1 MASSH
6 RTHLAEIPLKGVSWI
21 DAWSIAL
28 YSRQMF
34 GHSIGEYIR
43 FQRWIL
49 ALIVLVFAVRL
60 GASLAGRPTEEI
72 RWISMSAVG
81 AVALIYVAVAV
92 HTKRF
97 GSYKQLF
104 GLLLIQNVLSHTLI
118 ASAILLGILTG
129 SDNIF
134 TAPEYFGGE
143 DGKNWLHVLAH
154 LLAGVLAAVVGWLL
168 GSLILLI
175 TRKVAPARNA

>member
-1 MASSH
+1 
-6 RTHLAEIPLKGVSWI
+6 
-21 DAWSIAL
+21 
-28 YSRQMF
+28 MF
-34 GHSIGEYIR
+34 GHNIGEYVR
-43 FQRWIL
+43 FQRWVL

-60 GASLAGRPTEEI
+60 GASLAGRPNAEI
-72 RWISMSAVG
+72 RWISITAVG
-81 AVALIYVAVAV
+81 TVALIYVAVAV

-104 GLLLIQNVLSHTLI
+104 GLLLVQNVLSHTLI
-118 ASAILLGILTG
+118 ASAILLGIVTG

-134 TAPEYFGGE
+134 TAPEYFGGA
-143 DGKNWLHVLAH
+143 DGKTWFHVLAH
-154 LLAGVLAAVVGWLL
+154 VLGGFLNAVVGWLF

>member
-1 MASSH
+1 MN
-6 RTHLAEIPLKGVSWI
+6 LVWI
-21 DAWSIAL
+21 DARYIAL
-28 YSRQMF
+28 YSRKMF

-60 GASLAGRPTEEI
+60 GASLAGRPNEEI

-81 AVALIYVAVAV
+81 AAALIYVAVTV

-154 LLAGVLAAVVGWLL
+154 VLAGFLAAVVGWLF

>member
-1 MASSH
+1 
-6 RTHLAEIPLKGVSWI
+6 
-21 DAWSIAL
+21 
-28 YSRQMF
+28 MF
-34 GHSIGEYIR
+34 GHEIEEYIR

-49 ALIVLVFAVRL
+49 ALIVLVFGVRL
-60 GASLAGRPTEEI
+60 GASLAGRPIEEI
-72 RWISMSAVG
+72 RWISVSAVG
-81 AVALIYVAVAV
+81 VVALIYVAVAV

-97 GSYKQLF
+97 GSYKELF

-118 ASAILLGILTG
+118 ASAILLGMLTG

-134 TAPEYFGGE
+134 TAPEYFGGA
-143 DGKNWLHVLAH
+143 DGKTWLHILAH
-154 LLAGVLAAVVGWLL
+154 VLGGFLNAVMGWLV

>member
-1 MASSH
+1 MEFRGLTRGPS
-6 RTHLAEIPLKGVSWI
+6 R
-21 DAWSIAL
+21 L

-34 GHSIGEYIR
+34 GHKIGEYIR

-60 GASLAGRPTEEI
+60 GASLAGRPNEEI

-104 GLLLIQNVLSHTLI
+104 GLLLISECPLSHSDCVSDSPWHCLPVRTTYSPLPSTL
-118 ASAILLGILTG
+118 AARTERTGCMFWLTLLGGFL
-129 SDNIF
+129 N
-134 TAPEYFGGE
+134 
-143 DGKNWLHVLAH
+143 
-154 LLAGVLAAVVGWLL
+154 AVVGWLF
-168 GSLILLI
+168 GWLILLI